1 MNGILNLYKP
11 VGITSHTAISVAKR
25 IFGASKAGH
34 TGTLDPMASGV
45 LPVLIGKAVK
55 VSEYMVCDGKRY
67 KARLRLGLT
76 TDTEDTTGNTLTESD
91 DIPSKEDIEAAV
103 MSFVGEYMQ
112 IPPMYSALKKDGK
125 KLYELARSGKEVERE
140 ARQVEI
146 HSIDILETGNDY
158 CDFIVSCSKGTYIR
172 TLCADIG
179 KKLGCGGVMAS
190 LERMSAGGF
199 DVENSIT
206 LEQLREMSPEE
217 LEKTLMSI
225 EDFFSGLE
233 RVKLNPFFSSLAL
246 NGAHIYLSKI
256 KTASSLTLGQ
266 KVLMYTSE
274 NKFFALGEVI
284 ETDEGCAVKPVK
296 MFGICPAEENHNG

>member
-67 KARLRLGLT
+67 KARLKLGLT
-76 TDTEDTTGNTLTESD
+76 TDTEDTTGNVLTTSDIIPQRD
-91 DIPSKEDIEAAV
+91 DIEKAV
-103 MSFVGEYMQ
+103 ISFVGEYMQ
-112 IPPMYSALKKDGK
+112 VPPMYSALKKDGK
-125 KLYELARSGKEVERE
+125 KLYELARDGKEVERE
-140 ARQVEI
+140 ARRVEI
-146 HSIDILETGNDY
+146 HSIEILETGNDY

-206 LEQLREMSPEE
+206 LEELREMSRDE
-217 LEKTLMSI
+217 LEKSLMSI
-225 EDFFSGLE
+225 EDFFKGLE
-233 RVKLNPFFSSLAL
+233 KVRLNPFFSTLAL
-246 NGAHIYLSKI
+246 NGAHVYLSKI
-256 KTASSLTLGQ
+256 KLSCPLTPGQ
-266 KVLMYTSE
+266 RALMYTSD

-284 ETDEGCAVKPVK
+284 ETDEGQALKPIK
-296 MFGICPAEENHNG
+296 MFGTD

>member
-11 VGITSHTAISVAKR
+11 VGITSHTAISIAKR

-55 VSEYMVCDGKRY
+55 VSEYMVCDSKRY
-67 KARLRLGLT
+67 KARLKLGLT
-76 TDTEDTTGNTLTESD
+76 TDTEDTTGTVLTTCGALPQEEEL
-91 DIPSKEDIEAAV
+91 KNAV

-112 IPPMYSALKKDGK
+112 VPPMYSALKKDGK
-125 KLYELARSGKEVERE
+125 KLCDIARKGGEVERE
-140 ARQVEI
+140 PRRVEI
-146 HSIDILETGNDY
+146 HSIEILETGYDY

-206 LEQLREMSPEE
+206 LEELKEMTPEQ

-233 RVKLNPFFSSLAL
+233 RVRLNSFYSSLAL

-256 KTASSLTLGQ
+256 KPTCSLMLGQ
-266 KVLMYTSE
+266 RVLMYTSDDE
-274 NKFFALGEVI
+274 FFALGEVV
-284 ETDEGCAVKPVK
+284 ETEEGNAVKPIK
-296 MFGICPAEENHNG
+296 MFGIC